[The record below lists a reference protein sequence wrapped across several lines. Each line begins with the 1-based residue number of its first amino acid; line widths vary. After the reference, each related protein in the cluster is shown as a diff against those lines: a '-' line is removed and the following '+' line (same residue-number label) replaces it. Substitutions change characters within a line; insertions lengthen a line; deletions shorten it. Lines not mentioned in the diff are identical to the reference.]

1 MKSTIAGVAL
11 AALLACAGE
20 ARAFPAFMQEGKAGR
35 VMFNLKL
42 GPAITVKTP
51 VDGGFKLVPFALVLD
66 FGVAVDHARNAYLLF
81 SLQFHLHDQ
90 GNAVI
95 VPFGFQYDIP
105 IHAVPGL
112 YITPRLMVGYT
123 DIIPNMGPSIDAA
136 FIEVAGG
143 AKFIF
148 NKRWNVGFEPIGI
161 NVFIADGSQLNIQG
175 TYTAVTYRLL
185 WYGGVNF

>member
-1 MKSTIAGVAL
+1 
-11 AALLACAGE
+11 
-20 ARAFPAFMQEGKAGR
+20 
-35 VMFNLKL
+35 
-42 GPAITVKTP
+42 
-51 VDGGFKLVPFALVLD
+51 
-66 FGVAVDHARNAYLLF
+66 
-81 SLQFHLHDQ
+81 LHDQ

-105 IHAVPGL
+105 IHQVPGL
-112 YITPRLMVGYT
+112 YITPRVMVGYT
-123 DIIPNMGPSIDAA
+123 DIIPNMAGPSIDAA
-136 FIEVAGG
+136 FVEVAGG

-148 NKRWNVGFEPIGI
+148 KQRWNVGFEPIGI